1 MRIAHK
7 KAPDRS
13 QALTKITSYIISHK
27 EVIVNI
33 LSEDFEN
40 GIRSVVQNQFKE
52 SFKELLE
59 HETVEKRWLSI
70 ESAANYSD
78 CSTNTIRKWLKMGL
92 NLYKI
97 DGIKRIDKNE
107 LDEFIQAN
115 LVI

>member
-1 MRIAHK
+1 MN
-7 KAPDRS
+7 
-13 QALTKITSYIISHK
+13 ITI
-27 EVIVNI
+27 EN
-33 LSEDFEN
+33 FEN
-40 GIRSVVQNQFKE
+40 SFQSIIKEQFKE

-59 HETVEKRWLSI
+59 HETIEKRWLSI

-78 CSTNTIRKWLKMGL
+78 CSTNTIRKWLRMGL

-97 DGIKRIDKNE
+97 DGTKRINKNE

>member
-1 MRIAHK
+1 MN
-7 KAPDRS
+7 
-13 QALTKITSYIISHK
+13 ITI
-27 EVIVNI
+27 EN
-33 LSEDFEN
+33 FEN
-40 GIRSVVQNQFKE
+40 SFQSIIKEQFKE

-59 HETVEKRWLSI
+59 HETIKKRWLSI

-78 CSTNTIRKWLKMGL
+78 CSTNTIRKWLRMGL

-97 DGIKRIDKNE
+97 DGTKRIDKNE

>member
-1 MRIAHK
+1 MRTSHK
-7 KAPDRS
+7 KAPDGN
-13 QALTKITSYIISHK
+13 QVLTKITTYIIPHQ

-52 SFKELLE
+52 SFNELLE
-59 HETVEKRWLSI
+59 HETIEKRWLSI

-97 DGIKRIDKNE
+97 DGTKRIDKNE

>member
-1 MRIAHK
+1 
-7 KAPDRS
+7 
-13 QALTKITSYIISHK
+13 
-27 EVIVNI
+27 VNI
-33 LSEDFEN
+33 TIENFEN
-40 GIRSVVQNQFKE
+40 SFQSIIKEQFKE

-59 HETVEKRWLSI
+59 HETIEKRWLSI

-97 DGIKRIDKNE
+97 DGTKRIDKNE
-107 LDEFIQAN
+107 LDEFIQTN

>member
-1 MRIAHK
+1 M
-7 KAPDRS
+7 
-13 QALTKITSYIISHK
+13 
-27 EVIVNI
+27 NI
-33 LSEDFEN
+33 LSEDLEN
-40 GIRSVVQNQFKE
+40 SICSVVKNQFKE
-52 SFKELLE
+52 SFKEMLE

-78 CSTNTIRKWLKMGL
+78 CSTNTIRKWLRMGL

-97 DGIKRIDKNE
+97 DGTKRIDKNE

>member
-1 MRIAHK
+1 MN
-7 KAPDRS
+7 
-13 QALTKITSYIISHK
+13 ITI
-27 EVIVNI
+27 EN
-33 LSEDFEN
+33 FEN
-40 GIRSVVQNQFKE
+40 SFQSIIKEQFKE

-59 HETVEKRWLSI
+59 YETIEKRWLSI

-78 CSTNTIRKWLKMGL
+78 CSTNTIRKWLRMGL

-97 DGIKRIDKNE
+97 DGTKRIDKNE

>member
-1 MRIAHK
+1 MN
-7 KAPDRS
+7 
-13 QALTKITSYIISHK
+13 ITI
-27 EVIVNI
+27 EN
-33 LSEDFEN
+33 FEN
-40 GIRSVVQNQFKE
+40 SFQSIIKEQFKE

-59 HETVEKRWLSI
+59 HETIEKRWLSI

-97 DGIKRIDKNE
+97 DGTKRIDKNE
-107 LDEFIQAN
+107 LDEFIQTN

>member
-1 MRIAHK
+1 MN
-7 KAPDRS
+7 
-13 QALTKITSYIISHK
+13 ITI
-27 EVIVNI
+27 EN
-33 LSEDFEN
+33 FEN
-40 GIRSVVQNQFKE
+40 SFQSIIKEQFKE

-59 HETVEKRWLSI
+59 HETIEKRWLSI

-78 CSTNTIRKWLKMGL
+78 CSTNTIRKWLRMGL

-97 DGIKRIDKNE
+97 DGTKRIDKNE

>member
-1 MRIAHK
+1 M
-7 KAPDRS
+7 
-13 QALTKITSYIISHK
+13 
-27 EVIVNI
+27 NI

-52 SFKELLE
+52 SFNELLE
-59 HETVEKRWLSI
+59 HETIEKRWLSI